1 MDDKFQDLHHKIKM
15 LRDELRQHGEQ
26 TGDPK
31 CAALCETAAEV
42 VGGLETAFDH
52 YIDKSE
58 KAWQ

>member
-1 MDDKFQDLHHKIKM
+1 M

-52 YIDKSE
+52 YINKSE